1 MNNKVLIP
9 MSGEKGT
16 PIPGVST
23 FCELLSGGKFIGYYD
38 ETLDEFIDT
47 EDEDESYPR
56 NRVIWYTEYEK

>member
-16 PIPGVST
+16 PIPNSLL
-23 FCELLSGGKFIGYYD
+23 FCELINGGKFIGYYD
-38 ETLDEFIDT
+38 ETLDEFIDA

-56 NRVIWYTEYEK
+56 SKVIWYTEYEK